1 MAILGIDHIAIAVPA
16 LDEAIRRF
24 SEDFGMALSGEEDVP
39 EAQTRTAFF
48 PFSSGNV
55 ELIHPLDGAGP
66 VEKFLQK
73 RGGGLH
79 HLCFRSDDLDADI
92 ERLRRKGYR
101 FLSDGPQLGAHGC
114 RVAFIHPKSCGG
126 VLVEIN
132 EPAAGAE
139 R

>member
-1 MAILGIDHIAIAVPA
+1 MTILGIDHIAIAVPE
-16 LDEAIRRF
+16 LQEAIRRF
-24 SEDFGMALSGEEDVP
+24 SEDFGMSLKGEEDVH

-48 PFSSGNV
+48 PFSSGNI

-79 HLCFRSDDLDADI
+79 HVCFRSDDLDADA
-92 ERLRRKGYR
+92 ERLRKKGYR
-101 FLSDGPQLGAHGC
+101 FLSDAPQPGAHGC
-114 RVAFIHPKSCGG
+114 RVMFIHPKSCDGL
-126 VLVEIN
+126 LVEIN
-132 EPAAGAE
+132 EAPKSRE